1 MKKIIILLASL
12 MLTLSTTV
20 HSFEKSIAFYV
31 GHNNGGQQAAFQTI
45 VSQELVKK
53 GWDVDFK
60 IIGNCGQVKSL
71 MEQSNKP
78 VLAGWT
84 PDWNSSSKNV
94 CYNPPKVKNFVTI
107 YLNTPRLLCG
117 PEGDANFNLIQGK
130 EYRIG
135 VNQGQN
141 HQVLLN
147 DLGKKLGVQFKVIE
161 YKNSGFIKRAMQ
173 AQEIDAF
180 YTTAGLVNHE
190 TGKQKCLYGTLTE
203 QYAGITPLKDVLKT
217 PNVYTSGAGFFITN
231 KNLKGD
237 LKDALEKDIVS
248 IINTSEYQTALK
260 SGGAFIPG
268 KNKKE
273 QMKYVEDTAKA
284 FTK

>member
-1 MKKIIILLASL
+1 MRTIFLYLLLATYFTSSAQSNL
-12 MLTLSTTV
+12 VTV
-20 HSFEKSIAFYV
+20 LKKYNKESIPYIKVDQLDKAQNIYLDAREANEFKISHLPNAIYV
-31 GHNNGGQQAAFQTI
+31 GYNYFKNKQILTQVPDKNASI
-45 VSQELVKK
+45 VVYCS
-53 GWDVDFK
+53 
-60 IIGNCGQVKSL
+60 
-71 MEQSNKP
+71 
-78 VLAGWT
+78 
-84 PDWNSSSKNV
+84 
-94 CYNPPKVKNFVTI
+94 
-107 YLNTPRLLCG
+107 
-117 PEGDANFNLIQGK
+117 
-130 EYRIG
+130 IG
-135 VNQGQN
+135 VRSEQIAEKI
-141 HQVLLN
+141 
-147 DLGKKLGVQFKVIE
+147 KKLGYKNVYNLYGGIFE

-203 QYAGITPLKDVLKT
+203 QYAGITALKDVLKT